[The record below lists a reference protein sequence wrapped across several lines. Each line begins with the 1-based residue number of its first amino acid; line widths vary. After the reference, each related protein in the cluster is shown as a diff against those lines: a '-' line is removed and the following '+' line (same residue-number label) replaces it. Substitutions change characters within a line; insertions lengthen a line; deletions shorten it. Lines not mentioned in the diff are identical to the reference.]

1 MVTIEQK
8 LTLFSKL
15 LNQDIKEEMD
25 EKFAQLEKEYE
36 KKMAENKYAVDKE
49 ATEIVEQARR
59 RAETKKVELISKGRL
74 SSKKEA
80 MQIKREVT
88 ERFMKALEEK
98 VMAFTQTPAYLV
110 YLKKII
116 AELSELANE
125 KNSLVIYLAQNDYDH
140 NRMSIEKEL
149 NAIGVV
155 SERLKFE
162 VASMP
167 ILGGLVIVDE
177 VSSTRIDCS
186 MIQMIDDAKEHI
198 IEKISKAIGE
208 VGEETNE

>member
-98 VMAFTQTPAYLV
+98 VMAFTHTSGYLN

-116 AELSELANE
+116 AQLSELADE
-125 KNSLVIYLAQNDYDH
+125 KNDLVIYLTQNDYDQ
-140 NRMSIEKEL
+140 NRTFIEKEF

-155 SERLKFE
+155 SDRLKFE
-162 VASMP
+162 VAAMP

-177 VSSTRIDCS
+177 ESSTRIDCS

>member
-1 MVTIEQK
+1 
-8 LTLFSKL
+8 
-15 LNQDIKEEMD
+15 
-25 EKFAQLEKEYE
+25 
-36 KKMAENKYAVDKE
+36 
-49 ATEIVEQARR
+49 
-59 RAETKKVELISKGRL
+59 
-74 SSKKEA
+74 
-80 MQIKREVT
+80 
-88 ERFMKALEEK
+88 MKALEEK

>member
-25 EKFAQLEKEYE
+25 EKFAQLEKEFE
-36 KKMAENKYAVDKE
+36 KKIAENKFAVDKE

-80 MQIKREVT
+80 MQVKREVI
-88 ERFMKALEEK
+88 ERFLKALEEK
-98 VMAFTQTPAYLV
+98 VVNFTKTPEYLKYLSYTISELKELAEGQNNLEV
-110 YLKKII
+110 YLT
-116 AELSELANE
+116 
-125 KNSLVIYLAQNDYDH
+125 QNDYDNH
-140 NRMSIEKEL
+140 RSEIEKAL
-149 NAIGVV
+149 NAIGIK
-155 SERLKFE
+155 SERLTFKVSE
-162 VASMP
+162 TP
-167 ILGGLVIVDE
+167 ILGGLVVVDE
-177 VSSTRIDCS
+177 ISSTRIDGS
-186 MIQMIDDAKEHI
+186 MSQIIEDAKEHI

-208 VGEETNE
+208 VGEEINE